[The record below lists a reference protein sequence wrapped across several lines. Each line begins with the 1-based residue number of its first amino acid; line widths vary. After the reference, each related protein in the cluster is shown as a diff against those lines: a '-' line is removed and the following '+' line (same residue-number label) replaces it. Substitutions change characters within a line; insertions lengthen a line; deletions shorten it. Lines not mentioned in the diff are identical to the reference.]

1 MLGMFAIDER
11 IFKFLFGITGQFQW
25 IGRWMVFITEWSS
38 KVFAVI
44 YLSSIVCVVRQ
55 GNTLL
60 IPLVLGPALGL
71 GTVYI
76 IRFFY
81 YRPRPFTR
89 LKVQSLI
96 DHEESSSLPSKHA
109 LSAFVIATSVLCIYP
124 VPGYGILLLASIT
137 GISRIMVG
145 VHYPLDII
153 FGAVLGIIIGIGTFS
168 FLA

>member
-1 MLGMFAIDER
+1 MFAVDEM
-11 IFKFLFGITGQFQW
+11 IFRFLFGITIQYPW
-25 IGRWMVFITEWSS
+25 LGRRMVSITEWSS
-38 KVFAVI
+38 KIFAVI
-44 YLSSIVCVVRQ
+44 YAISIVYTAWQR
-55 GNTLL
+55 NTLL
-60 IPLVLGPALGL
+60 LPLIAGPASGL
-71 GTVYI
+71 GAIYV

-89 LKVQSLI
+89 LEIQSLI

-109 LSAFVIATSVLCIYP
+109 LSAFVIATSILCIYP
-124 VPGYGILLLASIT
+124 VFGYGTLLLAFFT

-168 FLA
+168 LLA